1 MKKIVFVVLMVFAL
15 SAVYDADLASGNS
28 EHSTEYKKAL
38 KYYNSKKYK
47 EAVEVLKEH
56 VQKAPSA
63 VDYYLLGYSLYKL
76 GRFEEANEYFKE
88 AYLID
93 PEFSLEKAG
102 LIKKTPE
109 AKAEEAEKPS
119 MGKVPDAEKP
129 PVSETKKKQPEAKK
143 EQPEAKKE
151 PVPSKEAKPQKPED
165 IKTAKEKPAV
175 VTAEKKPAVAETKK
189 TEPQKVEPAKPIQPP
204 AGFPTFPK
212 PGKEIPGISPQM
224 LTAIFAG
231 FGIVILAIVAIWVL
245 YYLLCLFL
253 IAKKLAIPAPWT
265 AWIPVINLWTIVTCA
280 GKPWWWILLMFI
292 PLANIFI
299 YIYLWMCISENRGKS
314 KWLGLLLLI
323 PPADLVLYGIL
334 AFSKGAENTGRSSD
348 MPQEEPTPEQQ

>member
-1 MKKIVFVVLMVFAL
+1 MKKLFFIVLMVFAL

-28 EHSTEYKKAL
+28 EHTPEYQKAL

-63 VDYYLLGYSLYKL
+63 VDYYLMGYALYKL
-76 GRFEEANEYFKE
+76 GKFEEANEYFKE
-88 AYLID
+88 AYLLD

-109 AKAEEAEKPS
+109 AKTEDIEKPAAEKA
-119 MGKVPDAEKP
+119 PDAEK
-129 PVSETKKKQPEAKK
+129 QPEV
-143 EQPEAKKE
+143 KKE

-165 IKTAKEKPAV
+165 VKTAKEKPAA
-175 VTAEKKPAVAETKK
+175 VTAEKKPAVTEPKK
-189 TEPQKVEPAKPIQPP
+189 TEPQKIEPPKPIQPP

-212 PGKEIPGISPQM
+212 PGKEMPGISPQM
-224 LTAIFAG
+224 LTAVLASFGIIIFA
-231 FGIVILAIVAIWVL
+231 VVAIWVV

-253 IAKKLAIPAPWT
+253 IAKKLGIPAPWT
-265 AWIPVINLWTIVTCA
+265 AWIPVVNLWTIVTCA
-280 GKPWWWILLMFI
+280 GKPWWWMLLLLI
-292 PLANIFI
+292 PIAGIFV

-314 KWLGLLLLI
+314 KWLGLLILI
-323 PPADLVLYGIL
+323 PTADLVLYGIL

-348 MPQEEPTPEQQ
+348 MPQEESTPEQQ